1 LVTLIVAT
9 IVIVLAY
16 YVYSIFRDAVL
27 LNKVTKP
34 DERPKIIARIEKEV
48 EESLKKKNMRRYRN
62 RVVLLCKSYYQ
73 ILRTKGLDGIERMSY
88 IKRLLASSEQAANL
102 LDAKDSPDFY
112 QEMLL
117 WSYTALG
124 FLDPQRPDIQLIQ
137 QAFRTLTVG
146 LQNLDAVEM
155 RSRHWDILDRTADVV
170 FDLGI
175 ISKDT
180 KYFKETIKLL
190 EDKRRCLDNT
200 TNPWSYIETSL
211 KIAGAYNNL
220 SDIEDPAGNLDR
232 MLKIGQEV
240 LQIKDLKMKLPA
252 GYALALACVAE
263 AHTNLAEI
271 SDRDKNL
278 KTAHKMLDEELRL
291 MESTTNT
298 LSTNIIKEQMK
309 AIEKKL
315 KSPDGDEGADSKA

>member
-1 LVTLIVAT
+1 MNNYAPTGLYILVTLIVAT

-73 ILRTKGLDGIERMSY
+73 ILRTKGLDEIERMSY

-190 EDKRRCLDNT
+190 
-200 TNPWSYIETSL
+200 
-211 KIAGAYNNL
+211 
-220 SDIEDPAGNLDR
+220 
-232 MLKIGQEV
+232 
-240 LQIKDLKMKLPA
+240 
-252 GYALALACVAE
+252 
-263 AHTNLAEI
+263 
-271 SDRDKNL
+271 
-278 KTAHKMLDEELRL
+278 
-291 MESTTNT
+291 
-298 LSTNIIKEQMK
+298 
-309 AIEKKL
+309 
-315 KSPDGDEGADSKA
+315 